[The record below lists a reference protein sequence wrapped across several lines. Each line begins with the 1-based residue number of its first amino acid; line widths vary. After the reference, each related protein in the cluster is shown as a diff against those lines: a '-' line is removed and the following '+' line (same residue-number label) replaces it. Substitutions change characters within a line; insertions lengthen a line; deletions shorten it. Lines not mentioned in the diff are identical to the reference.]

1 MDNSESLDADH
12 AIDRMVDQGT
22 IRHRTIERAM
32 RYVHRCEFVSRHQRL
47 QQFLLPRVFPIHHG
61 PLERMSQMDIHCKVA
76 EHLRIE
82 KGMKV
87 LNVGSGSGFFSTVL
101 GILVGDQGTNH
112 GLEIYPKL
120 IKNAESR
127 VQKWV
132 QKTASTAVGFSRPV
146 FKSGDFNDPELWKRH
161 LDMYDRIYISFVN
174 HDLDCLR
181 RALCMLKINGIL
193 IAPMNGWLCRY
204 TRTTATNANC
214 EFLERMSFSSG
225 FLLPDGNSPPTPQF
239 DRIAPLS
246 ILCRQALR
254 TKLRSEIYNH
264 HVITRINVSLRVPI
278 GGVPDRSDGR
288 PLLTLDVVYF
298 HPDEGPSTSGPQIR
312 RIRETIARLNSES
325 SAAELQH
332 QVWAEL
338 TSRDRAVRIRAA
350 NALGAL
356 HGPDALREAIET
368 IESDEC
374 RDQRCVRYIQQGRL
388 RHNLGAGVVASEN
401 SSQIL
406 ANALIIHE
414 AIRESKELFPKGLV
428 EYGYMYLNRFN
439 KLISEVT
446 DSRKQVAPLDE
457 VAQPYD
463 PIDVRIGEKW
473 DQLIANGTRI
483 DLTNPWQFG
492 FITQLKINES
502 GSLTRMIEDFF
513 AITRNF
519 QNLMGLEEA
528 PAPEMTVTE
537 LSARVLEQFS
547 QICQLWERYL
557 KLLVIERQPH
567 GRFGDQERDDL
578 RGRVHR
584 IRTELFVRCPEA
596 RPEIISET
604 EEEFEIRRQMELENQ
619 TMREISEMAEEFFS
633 SDSEASSGS
642 VGDITV
648 FPPTLP
654 SSNGSNAQESSASQR
669 LGDLRSEDYKNTQ
682 EAPMSGHR
690 QSLEEGSGPL
700 PEDIPVAV
708 EQLRVQQN
716 NQTMREIRVISSS
729 SSSSDSSDEDQGTPE
744 PSESQPNGPS
754 ANSTNHFSA
763 HGPPNGSRPPES
775 NGSGSSI
782 WVPMQFMV
790 PQELNQEANEP
801 LETEFEESE
810 DSEDSEDP
818 FNPMDMAFP
827 EGPMPVIPLRRP
839 TTPPRI
845 PRNERSLNARRQRIH
860 QLHDV
865 FGTQVLE
872 QERRQLDRLRYHPE
886 EIELLRA
893 LRTPNIDPEELERRQ
908 HAYAVWIRAQRQNGV
923 PMRRNWNLR
932 GMDQLI
938 PEPTEERIRMW
949 QDTFNPQLVNRGRNL
964 LNRVEAIQ
972 QSPPPDPTIPMDI
985 DFEPL
990 SRLPRVSGDLSDD
1003 EIDQEEQELEH
1014 RFLAY
1019 EAARRLEDQS
1029 LEDQSSESE
1038 SEELDPSEWRR
1049 GFTFF
1054 GHTPPRIQALSAKR
1068 QAVHEPHLLR
1078 KKRERQLRERNV
1090 ALRAAHNSYSNR
1102 IQNLQIPE
1110 GIRRFLVDL
1119 TEKIDFE

>member
-1 MDNSESLDADH
+1 
-12 AIDRMVDQGT
+12 MVDQGT
-22 IRHRTIERAM
+22 IRRRTIERAM
-32 RYVHRCEFVSRHQRL
+32 RYVHRCEFVPRR
-47 QQFLLPRVFPIHHG
+47 QQFLPHPFGGYRDV
-61 PLERMSQMDIHCKVA
+61 LERMPHMDICCKVA

-146 FKSGDFNDPELWKRH
+146 FKPGDFNDPELWKRH

-193 IAPMNGWLCRY
+193 VAPMDGWLCRY
-204 TRTTATNANC
+204 TRTTATSANC

-225 FLLPDGNSPPTPQF
+225 FLLPDGKSPQTPQF

-264 HVITRINVSLRVPI
+264 SVMTHINASLRVPI
-278 GGVPDRSDGR
+278 GGVPER
-288 PLLTLDVVYF
+288 PLPTLDVVYF
-298 HPDEGPSTSGPQIR
+298 NPDDGPSTSGPQIR
-312 RIRETIARLNSES
+312 RIRETIATLKSEN

-338 TSRDRAVRIRAA
+338 TSRHRAVRIRAV

-356 HGPDALREAIET
+356 HGPDALREVIET

-374 RDQRCVRYIQQGRL
+374 RDQRCVRYIQQGRR
-388 RHNLGAGVVASEN
+388 RHNLGAVRVASY
-401 SSQIL
+401 SMIL

-414 AIRESKELFPKGLV
+414 AIRESKELFPKRLV

-439 KLISEVT
+439 KLRSESA

-463 PIDVRIGEKW
+463 PIDMRIGEKW
-473 DQLIANGTRI
+473 DKLIANGTRI

-492 FITQLKINES
+492 FITKLKIDETS
-502 GSLTRMIEDFF
+502 MESLTRMVQDFF

-528 PAPEMTVTE
+528 PAPEMTVTD
-537 LSARVLEQFS
+537 LSARVIEQFC

-584 IRTELFVRCPEA
+584 IRTELFERCPA
-596 RPEIISET
+596 AKPEIISET
-604 EEEFEIRRQMELENQ
+604 EEEFEIRRHMELENQ
-619 TMREISEMAEEFFS
+619 TMREISEMAEEFFI
-633 SDSEASSGS
+633 SDSEESESSGS
-642 VGDITV
+642 QPPMPTV
-648 FPPTLP
+648 L
-654 SSNGSNAQESSASQR
+654 SSNGSANSTHGKQESSDSQ
-669 LGDLRSEDYKNTQ
+669 RSEDRRSKDHKNTQ
-682 EAPMSGHR
+682 EVPMSGHR
-690 QSLEEGSGPL
+690 NCQNCPVLREMRQSLEEASGPL
-700 PEDIPVAV
+700 PERRIQ
-708 EQLRVQQN
+708 ENHQES
-716 NQTMREIRVISSS
+716 TTTSSS
-729 SSSSDSSDEDQGTPE
+729 ESSDEDQRTPE
-744 PSESQPNGPS
+744 PFGSHGPS
-754 ANSTNHFSA
+754 ANSTSGSQGSSLFSA
-763 HGPPNGSRPPES
+763 LGPPDGSRPPES
-775 NGSGSSI
+775 SSSI

-790 PQELNQEANEP
+790 PPRVMMPTQENVDEVRRRELNREASESP
-801 LETEFEESE
+801 ETEFEEPEESE
-810 DSEDSEDP
+810 DSDDNLDI

-827 EGPMPVIPLRRP
+827 EGPMPA
-839 TTPPRI
+839 I
-845 PRNERSLNARRQRIH
+845 PRNERLLNARRQRIH

-872 QERRQLDRLRYHPE
+872 EERRQLDRLRNHPE
-886 EIELLRA
+886 EYEFLTA

-908 HAYAVWIRAQRQNGV
+908 HAYAVWIRAQRQNGA

-932 GMDQLI
+932 EIDQLI

-949 QDTFNPQLVNRGRNL
+949 HDTFDPQLVNQRRSL

-972 QSPPPDPTIPMDI
+972 PPLPDPNVPMNI

-990 SRLPRVSGDLSDD
+990 PRLPRVSGDLSDD
-1003 EIDQEEQELEH
+1003 EMDQEEQELEH
-1014 RFLAY
+1014 QFLAY
-1019 EAARRLEDQS
+1019 EAARRLEEQIS
-1029 LEDQSSESE
+1029 ESGTESE
-1038 SEELDPSEWRR
+1038 SEESDTSGWRGSR
-1049 GFTFF
+1049 FF
-1054 GHTPPRIQALSAKR
+1054 GHTQSRIQALSAKR

-1078 KKRERQLRERNV
+1078 KKRERHLRERNA
-1090 ALRAAHNSYSNR
+1090 ALRAAHNSYSNQ
-1102 IQNLQIPE
+1102 IQNLPIPE
-1110 GIRRFLVDL
+1110 GVRRFLIDL